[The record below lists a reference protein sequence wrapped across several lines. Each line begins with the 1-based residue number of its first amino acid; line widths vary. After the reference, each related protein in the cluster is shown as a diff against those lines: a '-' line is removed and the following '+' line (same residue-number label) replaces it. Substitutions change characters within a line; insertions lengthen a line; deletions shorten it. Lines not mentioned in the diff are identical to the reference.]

1 VGCGLISASLIFL
14 EDINMAF
21 TKGDFDRHL
30 VKFGELD
37 STIDEKGSIFIALRK
52 VQWVKNGE
60 DPDETKAKLDL
71 RKYRV
76 DENGDE
82 IAGKGIS
89 FLTDDGPNEL
99 TKVLVHEGYGNTK
112 EILKELKNRDDF
124 VDSVEH
130 INEEDTGSGE
140 YFDMRQLLEDI
151 DTEEAS

>member
-1 VGCGLISASLIFL
+1 
-14 EDINMAF
+14 MAF

-99 TKVLVHEGYGNTK
+99 TKVLIHEGYGNTK

>member
-1 VGCGLISASLIFL
+1 
-14 EDINMAF
+14 MAF

-99 TKVLVHEGYGNTK
+99 AKVLVHEGYGNTK

>member
-1 VGCGLISASLIFL
+1 
-14 EDINMAF
+14 MAF

-30 VKFGELD
+30 VKFGKLD

-99 TKVLVHEGYGNTK
+99 TKVLIHEGYGNTK

>member
-1 VGCGLISASLIFL
+1 
-14 EDINMAF
+14 MAF

-30 VKFGELD
+30 VKFGDLD

-82 IAGKGIS
+82 IVGKGIS

>member
-1 VGCGLISASLIFL
+1 
-14 EDINMAF
+14 MAF

-60 DPDETKAKLDL
+60 DPDEAKAKLDL

-99 TKVLVHEGYGNTK
+99 TKVLIHEGYGNTK

>member
-1 VGCGLISASLIFL
+1 
-14 EDINMAF
+14 MAF
-21 TKGDFDRHL
+21 TQGDFDRHL

-37 STIDEKGSIFIALRK
+37 STIDENGSIFIALRK

-99 TKVLVHEGYGNTK
+99 TKVLIHEGYGNTK

>member
-1 VGCGLISASLIFL
+1 
-14 EDINMAF
+14 MAF
-21 TKGDFDRHL
+21 TKGDLDRHL

-99 TKVLVHEGYGNTK
+99 TKVLIHEGYGNTK

>member
-1 VGCGLISASLIFL
+1 
-14 EDINMAF
+14 MAF
-21 TKGDFDRHL
+21 AKGDFDRHL
-30 VKFGELD
+30 VKFGDLD

-112 EILKELKNRDDF
+112 EILKELKNRNDF